1 MFDDKRRSIFERGR
15 AKTINENEK
24 TKGFFYKN
32 IPFCGGSNRK
42 QRSKRIIGSTFPCFY

>member
-1 MFDDKRRSIFERGR
+1 MLQMKGYFCQRKGKKNLKDE
-15 AKTINENEK
+15 E
-24 TKGFFYKN
+24 KGFLNKN